1 MTNSLA
7 CYREGYITE
16 EGFMCVAPGDSL
28 HNISLNAET
37 KSIKT
42 FDFFKISLNFPTCFV
57 PKLEICGAQ
66 FFLTDTDKLLT
77 DGQSDR
83 SFAG

>member
-7 CYREGYITE
+7 YYREGYITE

-42 FDFFKISLNFPTCFV
+42 FDFFQNIF
-57 PKLEICGAQ
+57 KLSNLFC
-66 FFLTDTDKLLT
+66 T
-77 DGQSDR
+77 
-83 SFAG
+83 